1 MEGAFLVVLHALGQC
16 LIRTAITTISPRAEM
31 CFALGSYLTRERGNR
46 VPRRQIEKLF
56 WPAMRAAD
64 ASHSLSELIHKLR
77 RKGMHIQRDESACI
91 WLPRDAA
98 SIDIDQLST
107 EEPAQL
113 AERDLSILPGYS
125 PRASSAFNDWVDE
138 WRGDLHLRLLNIVV
152 AGMTRA
158 SASSDWPVTLSLANK
173 ALKLDPEHPS
183 ALLARARAA
192 EQLARQN
199 RESRQAAVP
208 GVADERAVAQL
219 RESASAVKWP
229 DRRTVAAASDDT
241 ALVGRTQSMER
252 LQAQAT
258 RTFNGKVSS
267 AYISAPTGVG
277 KSRLIRE
284 FSAWMR
290 SRNAVTCTV
299 SCGNHDAK
307 RPLSAFV
314 QAVPRLQTLPGAAGC
329 APSTL
334 ACLNRITHTSGD
346 DASTMACDETL
357 YESTSTRAAVVD
369 LVEAIADEQPLLLV
383 VEDVHWIDSA
393 SWALLRTIAT
403 TAHGSVMIVCT
414 SRVKWRDT
422 AWGEPDTFAIEE
434 LSTLDAT
441 AARAH
446 MSNRLAKR
454 GRSTDDSFID
464 WCVRTSGGN
473 PYFIEELVNFWI
485 ATGEQYT
492 APPSLIAL
500 VETRV
505 ANLRPDAL
513 RVLQAVAI
521 LGKNSTVELL
531 QEVLQFPTHVLFSA
545 IEALSEASMLAIGE
559 GATEGA
565 ASVLCRHDMVLR
577 AATRGL
583 SAPGRALLHHAAASA
598 LEAVATATRSAELF
612 WDCADHWQSA
622 GQPDRSTL
630 AAVACA
636 RHLHDMGLVDEAV
649 SRCSTALQ
657 TCSGNTNRATLL
669 RVMAQSQYVAHDW
682 ESFCETVSLVRSL
695 EGTPGMLAPIHDDLE
710 LYHLNAQR
718 SLHRD
723 WQAVLDASVRCVRS
737 QSADAVHRVKAAI
750 IALKIGTNLGAMG
763 AMDAAYTEAAGLA
776 QSPDV
781 SAMDRLCLTM
791 IYNAIR
797 GDPHICATAAR
808 ELLALAERTLAP
820 MHRLSAMVD
829 CASALRRFGAVGEAE
844 AAYEAVFTAA
854 SSLSCY
860 DQLADACHWLIEMH
874 LDSGRV
880 DVAHQ
885 WVNRYYSLRRPAAE
899 LQRQRHLR
907 LAIAR
912 TYLMQS
918 KWQSVSDL
926 IDPPGEDALW
936 CDQVSM
942 LRSSALA
949 VKIRLEIGRRTSRRA
964 LGGWIAMLSEL
975 NASLRSG
982 GAQDYE
988 TFSLYLGYCQ
998 MRKTASAAE
1007 LLRHYVEH
1015 ERRDT
1020 TPLAVEIVEEL
1031 ARLGVTPAT
1040 PDEVSGL
1047 PECAEATDVTSI

>member
-16 LIRTAITTISPRAEM
+16 LIRTAITTISPRADM

-107 EEPAQL
+107 EEPARL

-229 DRRTVAAASDDT
+229 DRRTVAAANDDT

-346 DASTMACDETL
+346 DTSAMTCDETL

-454 GRSTDDSFID
+454 CRSTDDSFID

-657 TCSGNTNRATLL
+657 TCSGNTSRALIL
-669 RVMAQSQYVAHDW
+669 RAMAHSQFVAGDW
-682 ESFCETVSLVRSL
+682 RAFCNTVIEVRSL
-695 EGTPGMLAPIHDDLE
+695 EDYCGDAKTTHDDLE
-710 LYHLNAQR
+710 LWELIAQR

-723 WQAVLDASVRCVRS
+723 WNGALQMTLRCVYAYDADAS
-737 QSADAVHRVKAAI
+737 HRVQAAI
-750 IALKIGTNLGAMG
+750 NALKIASNISDLDT
-763 AMDAAYTEAAGLA
+763 MDAVYREAAPLSLQPNVPA
-776 QSPDV
+776 QH
-781 SAMDRLCLTM
+781 RLMLTM
-791 IYNAIR
+791 IYETIR
-797 GDPHICATAAR
+797 GSADAGTLVAR
-808 ELLALAERTLAP
+808 ELLLFAERTLP
-820 MHRLSAMVD
+820 RRHRMTIMLN
-829 CASALRRFGAVGEAE
+829 CTSALRRSGLPGEAE
-844 AAYEAVFTAA
+844 AVCESLFQSAVQFHCHDLAAEA
-854 SSLSCY
+854 CNR
-860 DQLADACHWLIEMH
+860 LIEMH
-874 LDSGRV
+874 CDSGRI
-880 DVAHQ
+880 DIASR
-885 WVNRYYSLRRPAAE
+885 WAAKYRRLRRPNEE
-899 LQRQRHLR
+899 LRSRRSLR
-907 LAIAR
+907 IAIAR
-912 TYLMQS
+912 VHIWRK
-918 KWQSVSDL
+918 KWDAAHRLLESPGSRPLWEDSVVQFRT
-926 IDPPGEDALW
+926 A
-936 CDQVSM
+936 
-942 LRSSALA
+942 ALA
-949 VKIRLEIGRRTSRRA
+949 TKVRLGVGQDVGQT
-964 LGGWIAMLSEL
+964 EL
-975 NASLRSG
+975 AEWVFKLANASSLLRTT

-988 TFSLYLGYCQ
+988 CYSLYLGYRYLGETGLAQ
-998 MRKTASAAE
+998 QF
-1007 LLRHYVEH
+1007 LDQYVRS

-1020 TPLAVEIVEEL
+1020 RPLAPEIIVEL
-1031 ARLGVTPAT
+1031 ARL
-1040 PDEVSGL
+1040 ESGL
-1047 PECAEATDVTSI
+1047 